1 MSSEALQIQFM
12 ADSSRPSQVGTRVTR
27 APRDLLAACSFD
39 AVDAAAG
46 EEK

>member
-1 MSSEALQIQFM
+1 VSSEALQVQFL

-27 APRDLLAACSFD
+27 APRDLLANCSFD
-39 AVDAAAG
+39 AVDNAAV